1 MIKQILEKTGVFASF
16 LLITVSSVFIYSP
29 TNGSN
34 AASTAADVAVN
45 IGSSLAFSLSTD
57 NVEMEGRPGQTV
69 VSDPIRIYAF
79 TNNAGGM
86 RVTVSDAD
94 DDVYM
99 RHTEVDSY
107 IREAY
112 AGLMDELQ
120 ASGLSEEEFTISKFA
135 VDGVFDVSNLF
146 RVDTLGDNEWGV
158 INNIHTFA
166 YNNGYQYVFPMAKNS
181 DGSGMTLI
189 WSKKANS
196 QYTPGDHT
204 DIRLHTDGEQQY
216 GDVVVINDGYGYSE
230 FVRID
235 DDLNAYEDVKFAV
248 KIGNVTSGTYTDTVL
263 FTVYP
268 D

>member
-1 MIKQILEKTGVFASF
+1 MEKTGVFASF
-16 LLITVSSVFIYSP
+16 LLVTVFSVFIYSP

-34 AASTAADVAVN
+34 ATSTAADVTVN
-45 IGSSLAFSLSTD
+45 IGSSLAFSLSSD
-57 NVEMEGRPGQTV
+57 KVEMEGRPGQTV
-69 VSDPIRIYAF
+69 VSDPIRVYAF
-79 TNNAGGM
+79 TNNARGM
-86 RVTVSDAD
+86 RVAVSDAD

-112 AGLMDELQ
+112 AGLMDEQ
-120 ASGLSEEEFTISKFA
+120 QDSGLSEEEFIISKYA

-146 RVDTLGDNEWGV
+146 QIDTLGDNEWGV
-158 INNIHTFA
+158 INNIHTLA
-166 YNNGYQYVFPMAKNS
+166 YNNGYQYVFPMTKNS
-181 DGSGMTLI
+181 TGSGMTLI

-196 QYTPGDHT
+196 QYTPGDHIDISLDT
-204 DIRLHTDGEQQY
+204 DERQV
-216 GDVVVINDGYGYSE
+216 GDVVVINGGYGYPE

-248 KIGNVTSGTYTDTVL
+248 KIGNITSGTYTDTVL

-268 D
+268 N